1 VHEPPSDGQYS
12 AGVNDLLPNLE
23 ALLDALLDD
32 TPAGRDANELSRAAA
47 HAGSWEDVDDALDH
61 VVAGWTD
68 S

>member
-1 VHEPPSDGQYS
+1 
-12 AGVNDLLPNLE
+12 VNDLLPNLE